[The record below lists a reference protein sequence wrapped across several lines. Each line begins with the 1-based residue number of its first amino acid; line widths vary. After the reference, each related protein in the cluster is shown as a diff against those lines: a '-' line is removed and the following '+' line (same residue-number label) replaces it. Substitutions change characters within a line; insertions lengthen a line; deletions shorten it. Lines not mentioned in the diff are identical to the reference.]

1 MNLIINIL
9 SVYNHDFLD
18 SFNWCCWSHILMVL
32 SSCNIIKKFIRF
44 KVHLMF
50 VFWLLQLFL
59 IISFHSFYFNEVK
72 FILTSCNLQDLYKSF
87 LSIYIYFLICLLKS
101 TIYSVFCTFSNIF
114 ISFICFD
121 DEFII
126 NVSVFKH
133 LFCVLQ
139 INMTL
144 SQMLWICII
153 KYLLIF
159 FSSVL

>member
-18 SFNWCCWSHILMVL
+18 SFNLCCRSHILMVL

-87 LSIYIYFLICLLKS
+87 LSIYFYFLICLLKS
-101 TIYSVFCTFSNIF
+101 QQSNLSFVHFQTFLLVLFALMMNLLSMYLYLNTCFVFY
-114 ISFICFD
+114 
-121 DEFII
+121 
-126 NVSVFKH
+126 K
-133 LFCVLQ
+133 
-139 INMTL
+139 
-144 SQMLWICII
+144 
-153 KYLLIF
+153 
-159 FSSVL
+159 